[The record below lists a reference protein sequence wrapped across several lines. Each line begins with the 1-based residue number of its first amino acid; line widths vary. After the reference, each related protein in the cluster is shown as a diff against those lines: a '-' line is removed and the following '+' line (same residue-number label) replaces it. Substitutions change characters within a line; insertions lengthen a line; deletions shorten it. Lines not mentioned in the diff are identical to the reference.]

1 MALIKLNNQSLSA
14 VTSAGLPSGTV
25 LQVKQSFKDDVFS
38 TAANTAHE
46 DITGL
51 SVSITPNSTS
61 SKVLVSVHLGCMG
74 VNSSAAL
81 SFRLFRG
88 STVIGDS
95 SQGTSDPRDGSMVF
109 YHSDQFSIGVPISFS
124 FLDSPSTT
132 SATTYKIGMYANGG
146 TGRVNQLPNDA
157 NWKTAS
163 TITVME
169 IAG

>member
-1 MALIKLNNQSLSA
+1 MALTKIGD
-14 VTSAGLPSGTV
+14 AGMPAGAV
-25 LQVKQSFKDDVFS
+25 LQIQQAFKDDVFS
-38 TAANTAHE
+38 TVANTAHE

-51 SVSITPNSTS
+51 SVSITPSSTS
-61 SKVLVSVHLGCMG
+61 NKVLVSVHLGCIG
-74 VNSSAAL
+74 VGSSAAL
-81 SFRLFRG
+81 SFRIYRD

-95 SQGTSDPRDGSMVF
+95 DQGTTDPRDGSMVF
-109 YHSDQFSIGVPISFS
+109 YHSDQYSIGVPVSFS